1 MSSDENKFEF
11 LNKELHRIRKEKKL
25 SQELLAEK
33 VGVSRQS
40 IHLWENGRII
50 PDYENVINLCN
61 VLNINPS
68 EIISGFNIVK
78 EDINKQNERKNNKN
92 DNIKKIIKINL
103 LIVVLLFIIVFIKR
117 VMVIININNSI
128 KNYKEL
134 DYYAYKIVNYCMID
148 NNVSNFTQEEVSLED
163 GIYKRLYKEE
173 NINKF
178 STKID
183 FNKNEG
189 ENVNYLEG
197 TTRALTKEEILSQ
210 NRKDDVFELRESVIE
225 SKKLFTTI
233 IYSLNPQLKIKVND
247 NYIIEYKN
255 HLGRVKV
262 WINKDTGL
270 VTKKI
275 YEEEGK
281 TVFEEYEYKL

>member
-1 MSSDENKFEF
+1 M
-11 LNKELHRIRKEKKL
+11 
-25 SQELLAEK
+25 
-33 VGVSRQS
+33 
-40 IHLWENGRII
+40 
-50 PDYENVINLCN
+50 
-61 VLNINPS
+61 
-68 EIISGFNIVK
+68 
-78 EDINKQNERKNNKN
+78 
-92 DNIKKIIKINL
+92 
-103 LIVVLLFIIVFIKR
+103 
-117 VMVIININNSI
+117 
-128 KNYKEL
+128 
-134 DYYAYKIVNYCMID
+134 
-148 NNVSNFTQEEVSLED
+148 
-163 GIYKRLYKEE
+163 
-173 NINKF
+173 
-178 STKID
+178 
-183 FNKNEG
+183 
-189 ENVNYLEG
+189 
-197 TTRALTKEEILSQ
+197 SQ

>member
-1 MSSDENKFEF
+1 M
-11 LNKELHRIRKEKKL
+11 
-25 SQELLAEK
+25 LAEK

-92 DNIKKIIKINL
+92 DNIKKIIKIIL

>member
-50 PDYENVINLCN
+50 PDKENVINLCN

-92 DNIKKIIKINL
+92 DNIKKIIKIIL

>member
-92 DNIKKIIKINL
+92 DNIKKIIKIIL